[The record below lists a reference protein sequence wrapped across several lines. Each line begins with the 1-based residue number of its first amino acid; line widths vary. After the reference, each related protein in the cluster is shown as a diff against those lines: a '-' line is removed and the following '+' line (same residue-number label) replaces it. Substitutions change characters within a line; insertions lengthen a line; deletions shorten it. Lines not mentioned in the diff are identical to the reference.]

1 MNEALSIDNLTK
13 KYKNKIALDDFS
25 MKIMPGEI
33 VEYSCAV
40 TPQTGN
46 RLSGLAG
53 TAYASL
59 LT

>member
-40 TPQTGN
+40 GSSAIIRFN
-46 RLSGLAG
+46 HFSIIR
-53 TAYASL
+53 YIV
-59 LT
+59 

>member
-1 MNEALSIDNLTK
+1 M
-13 KYKNKIALDDFS
+13 KYVFPEYKENVVL
-25 MKIMPGEI
+25 GEF
-33 VEYSCAV
+33 SCAV
-40 TPQTGN
+40 TPQVRQTGN

>member
-33 VEYSCAV
+33 VEYSCA
-40 TPQTGN
+40 
-46 RLSGLAG
+46 RL
-53 TAYASL
+53 
-59 LT
+59 